1 MLRKFGKRFLWIL
14 KLTHASQIW
23 KKKVK
28 VSCCESHS
36 NLYTAD
42 EAAVLVTLDNK
53 STLLFILDNS
63 ALKIGNCC
71 WLVLFSVLP
80 ACVSKTK
87 KMTKGSQAPSQAGI
101 SHTVTFQLL
110 ERVFKSVAVCS
121 FMFAAFLVC

>member
-1 MLRKFGKRFLWIL
+1 MDPEINTRF
-14 KLTHASQIW
+14 TNMEE
-23 KKKVK
+23 KVK

-87 KMTKGSQAPSQAGI
+87 KNDK
-101 SHTVTFQLL
+101 
-110 ERVFKSVAVCS
+110 R
-121 FMFAAFLVC
+121 